1 MAPRFPRAWVDQVY
15 AASSIVDIVSNY
27 IHLQKKGQRHWGLC
41 PFHNEK
47 TPSFSVNPELNLY
60 YCFGCK
66 ASGNIAQFVM
76 EMEKLTYPEALL
88 YLAKTFN
95 LPAPPVLEEDPY
107 EEELRSQRDR
117 LLEATREAAVFYHE
131 QLWLPQNSAVLD
143 YLHKRG
149 LDDAVIRRFG
159 LGASPNEWDS
169 LLNHLLSKGFTPEEA
184 QAAGL
189 VTIRQTS
196 RYDTF
201 RDRAMFPII
210 NRYGQTIGFGA
221 RAMGSAQPKYL
232 NTADNAI
239 FNKRYNM
246 YGINLLRRMRNLKQ
260 LIVVEGYL
268 DVIAMAQAGI
278 PNVVATLGTAL
289 TPEQVRLVK
298 NYAPEIW
305 IAYDGDEPGQMAA
318 HRALDILSQEGVPAR
333 VIRFPDQLDPDDFIH
348 QSGAEGFW
356 ALKPLQAMAF
366 RLMRLEAQFDMTG
379 EEGKRAFAID
389 ACNELKIIHE
399 PVELDYYLGRIS
411 LKTGIAKEVLAQQAR
426 QNRTGKASAVQ
437 DSVSTRKGS
446 QDDPQVNQSEFMLA
460 ALLASGK
467 LPKDLVVQDDFE
479 DERLKGIVQALLEGK
494 LPAAILEDVQDAPT
508 RSLAGRL
515 FNSLPEHD
523 AAAALSAAE
532 DCLYAIRVDKL
543 TQRIRELTE
552 QLKSQ
557 DASQKLQT
565 YQLIGELRNE
575 LNNQTRQV
583 HLRKEVRSW
592 TPS

>member
-189 VTIRQTS
+189 VTIRQAS

-221 RAMGSAQPKYL
+221 RAMGAAQPKYL

-523 AAAALSAAE
+523 AAAALAAAE

>member
-189 VTIRQTS
+189 VTIRQAS

-221 RAMGSAQPKYL
+221 RAMGAAQPKYL

-268 DVIAMAQAGI
+268 DVITMAQAGI

-446 QDDPQVNQSEFMLA
+446 QDDLQVNQSEFMLA

-479 DERLKGIVQALLEGK
+479 DERLKSIVQALLEGK

-523 AAAALSAAE
+523 AAAALAAAE

-557 DASQKLQT
+557 DASQKIQT